1 VRDAKNN
8 DTRSQG
14 GKCASSNEGDREQ
27 KRKKQVL
34 GQMDDVE
41 IEPIESI
48 IAKMRL
54 LLDVS

>member
-8 DTRSQG
+8 DTRSQEE
-14 GKCASSNEGDREQ
+14 KCAPLNGGDREQ

-34 GQMDDVE
+34 SQMGDVE
-41 IEPIESI
+41 TRSIESI